1 MNKLQRCLLT
11 LTLTLTLIPVTW
23 STVVLA
29 DAGHGDEAS
38 PSAADSTLEPR
49 ITARSNTVE
58 LVGILRD
65 ATLWLYVDRYASN
78 EPMDG
83 ARITVTKG
91 TARSE
96 AKPEGQGLYSVT
108 QKWLAQPGKH
118 EVQVT
123 VAVDGVSDTLKG
135 TLEIPA
141 AMADGHGGTWLGY
154 AKWTGLV
161 VVVLGLLAGFLKWR
175 KVNAVVLPL
184 LLLTLLSSV
193 PDSSW
198 AHGDEDHGDNKSP
211 AEAAAPALPV
221 ASGAANLAGANT
233 GAKRLPD
240 GGLFLPKPAQR
251 LLNIRTQLAA
261 VRDIP
266 RTVELNGQIISD
278 PNYSGRVQASQAGR
292 IDAPEQGLPHSGQ
305 PVKKG
310 EVLAYLTPIMSSLE
324 ASVQQAQLAEIN
336 ANLSLTEKKVQRL
349 EQLVGSIPQKEID
362 AAHAELQSLRDRKVA
377 LSAGMAHP
385 GTLRT
390 PVSGVIHHRNLVVG
404 QIVEARELLFEII
417 DPAKLWVEAVTYDAA
432 LADQVKAAYTVLSS
446 GQAVTLTYLGQA
458 FHLHEQALPMQF
470 KFDAPPP
477 ELSVGQPLRV
487 YVETKQSLRGIVLPQ
502 ESVVKGSNDELQV
515 WVHSEAERFTP
526 KKVRVQKQSDNS
538 LAVLEGLEAGERVV
552 TEGAALLGQF
562 R

>member
-1 MNKLQRCLLT
+1 MKKLQRCLLT
-11 LTLTLTLIPVTW
+11 LTLIPIIW

-29 DAGHGDEAS
+29 DAGHGDEAP
-38 PSAADSTLEPR
+38 PSVAVSTLEPR
-49 ITARSNTVE
+49 VTASSNTVE
-58 LVGILRD
+58 LIGILRD
-65 ATLWLYVDRYASN
+65 DTLWLYVDRYATN
-78 EPMDG
+78 EPING
-83 ARITVTKG
+83 ARITVANG
-91 TARSE
+91 SASSQ
-96 AKPEGQGLYSVT
+96 AKPEAEGLYSV
-108 QKWLAQPGKH
+108 KGEWLEQPGRREIHFAIEAEK
-118 EVQVT
+118 
-123 VAVDGVSDTLKG
+123 VSDALSG
-135 TLEIPA
+135 NLEIPA
-141 AMADGHGGTWLGY
+141 VAAEVAERHWQDY
-154 AKWTGLV
+154 AKWAGLAAV
-161 VVVLGLLAGFLKWR
+161 SLVLLVIVLRWR
-175 KVNAVVLPL
+175 RGAVAASLFM
-184 LLLTLLSSV
+184 LTMLIFSV
-193 PDSSW
+193 PDSAF
-198 AHGDEDHGDNKSP
+198 AHGDEEHGDNKAQTETATP
-211 AEAAAPALPV
+211 ARPV
-221 ASGAANLAGANT
+221 ASGAANPAGANT
-233 GAKRLPD
+233 SAKRLPD
-240 GGLFLPKPAQR
+240 GSLFLPKPAQR
-251 LLNIRTQLAA
+251 LLNIRTQLSE

-266 RTVELNGQIISD
+266 RTLELNGQIISD

-292 IDAPEQGLPHSGQ
+292 IDAPDQGLPHSGQ

-310 EVLAYLTPIMSSLE
+310 EILAYLTPIMSSLE
-324 ASVQQAQLAEIN
+324 RGAQQAQLAEIN
-336 ANLSLTEKKVQRL
+336 ANLSLTGKKVQRL
-349 EQLVGSIPQKEID
+349 EQLIGSIPQKDLD
-362 AAHAELQSLRDRKVA
+362 AARAELQSLRDRRAA
-377 LSAGMAHP
+377 LSAGMARP
-385 GTLRT
+385 EELRA
-390 PVSGVIHHRNLVVG
+390 PVSGVIHHRNLIAG
-404 QIVEARELLFEII
+404 QIVEAREGLFEII